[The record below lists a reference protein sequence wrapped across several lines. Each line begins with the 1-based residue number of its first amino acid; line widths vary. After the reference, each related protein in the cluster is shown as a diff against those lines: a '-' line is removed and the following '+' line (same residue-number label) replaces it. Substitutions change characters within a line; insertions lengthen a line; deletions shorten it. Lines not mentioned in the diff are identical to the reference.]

1 VTFTKDNEVSVT
13 LTNILIIE
21 DHPLMRIAIK
31 SALVHRDDFHVV
43 GEGSTIADGMSLL
56 LEHKPDLL
64 LLDLYLPDGNGV
76 NLVTFRNE
84 HTRATKTLV
93 ITSSSNEAEL
103 LAVLK
108 AGAEGIIGKDSP
120 PDLLRFA
127 ISEVLDGK
135 NYLTKN
141 CTMALLHSFQ
151 KNGRNSE
158 NPQRTLSQRKLQV
171 LKLLAKGAT
180 NRQIANELVISESTV
195 RSHLQLISQD
205 LGLKNKRELI
215 VYAMKQLPENL
226 TDQQA

>member
-1 VTFTKDNEVSVT
+1 MT

-31 SALVHRDDFHVV
+31 TALVHRADFHVI
-43 GEGSTIADGMSLL
+43 GEGGTIAEGKSLL

-76 NLVTFRNE
+76 NLVVFRNE
-84 HTRATKTLV
+84 YARDTKILV
-93 ITSSSNEAEL
+93 FTNSSNETEI

-108 AGAEGIIGKDSP
+108 AGAEGIMGKDSP

-135 NYLTKN
+135 NYLTN
-141 CTMALLHSFQ
+141 CCTMALLHTFK
-151 KNGRNSE
+151 KNEQTSE

-195 RSHLQLISQD
+195 RSHLQLISQE
-205 LGLKNKRELI
+205 LGLKNKRGLI
-215 VYAMKQLPENL
+215 VYATKHFSDKPL
-226 TDQQA
+226 DKRD

>member
-1 VTFTKDNEVSVT
+1 
-13 LTNILIIE
+13 
-21 DHPLMRIAIK
+21 MRIAIK
-31 SALVHRDDFHVV
+31 TVLVHSDDFHVI
-43 GEGSTIADGMSLL
+43 GEGSTIAKGMSLL

-76 NLVTFRNE
+76 NLVAFRNE
-84 HTRATKTLV
+84 HSRDTKILV
-93 ITSSSNEAEL
+93 ITSSNNETEI

-135 NYLTKN
+135 NYLTN
-141 CTMALLHSFQ
+141 CCTMALLNSF
-151 KNGRNSE
+151 KRNEQTSE
-158 NPQRTLSQRKLQV
+158 NLQRSLSQRKLQV

-195 RSHLQLISQD
+195 RSHLQLISQE

-215 VYAMKQLPENL
+215 VYAMKHLPEKI
-226 TDQQA
+226 TDQ